1 MSETYNGW
9 TNYATWR
16 INLEMIDG
24 SEASDY
30 VSGKSRNVT
39 DLAAA
44 LSERVEENITSSG
57 SGLAVEYAL
66 AFVDYVNWREIAEH
80 MLGDAEPDEDEDEEL
95 RTYHALYRF
104 KSMPET
110 DGPLVMR
117 FSADDSDHAREQ
129 MENAEPEAQIL
140 WISPAGT
147 PEEAIRDFEEHNAP

>member
-44 LSERVEENITSSG
+44 LSERVEESITSSG

-66 AFVDYVNWREIAEH
+66 AFVDHVNWREIAEH
-80 MLGDAEPDEDEDEEL
+80 MLGNEADDEADEADEEDEKDEL
-95 RTYHALYRF
+95 
-104 KSMPET
+104 
-110 DGPLVMR
+110 
-117 FSADDSDHAREQ
+117 
-129 MENAEPEAQIL
+129 AEA
-140 WISPAGT
+140 
-147 PEEAIRDFEEHNAP
+147 